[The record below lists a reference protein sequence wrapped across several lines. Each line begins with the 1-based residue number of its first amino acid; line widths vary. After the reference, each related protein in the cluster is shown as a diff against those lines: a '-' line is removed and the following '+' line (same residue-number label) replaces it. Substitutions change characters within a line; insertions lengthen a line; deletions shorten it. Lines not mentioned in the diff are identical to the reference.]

1 MVSYSTF
8 MVFPDRGLL
17 NERHRYSPNAC
28 CWRSS
33 AVRQVELAHVAYP
46 SISGSYARRRG
57 TESARPKPRKPRQD
71 YNMHDRRQCLLG
83 VNRARWIRQP
93 RSRHVRFAPKADKY
107 ADGAKKK
114 KQKK

>member
-1 MVSYSTF
+1 
-8 MVFPDRGLL
+8 
-17 NERHRYSPNAC
+17 
-28 CWRSS
+28 
-33 AVRQVELAHVAYP
+33 
-46 SISGSYARRRG
+46 
-57 TESARPKPRKPRQD
+57 
-71 YNMHDRRQCLLG
+71 MHDRRQCLLG